1 MSRLDAK
8 PVDELQQKRINNIVR
23 AAEHLEE
30 VIKQN
35 CPKEYEREIALRTL
49 EEVAMWAN
57 KAIAYGCSND

>member
-1 MSRLDAK
+1 MSSINNM
-8 PVDELQQKRINNIVR
+8 EQQKRINNIVR

-35 CPKEYEREIALRTL
+35 CSKNYEREIALRKL

-57 KAIAYGCSND
+57 KSIAFEGADE

>member
-1 MSRLDAK
+1 MSSIK
-8 PVDELQQKRINNIVR
+8 PAFVNMEQQKRINNIVR

-35 CPKEYEREIALRTL
+35 CPKGRNRKTALRKL

-57 KAIAYGCSND
+57 KAIAFEGADK

>member
-8 PVDELQQKRINNIVR
+8 PVDELQQERINNIVR
-23 AAEHLEE
+23 TAEHLEE

-35 CPKEYEREIALRTL
+35 CPECRDRKIALRKL

-57 KAIAYGCSND
+57 KAIAYGGADK

>member
-1 MSRLDAK
+1 MSSIK
-8 PVDELQQKRINNIVR
+8 PVSVNMEQQKRMNNIVR

-35 CPKEYEREIALRTL
+35 CPENYERKTALRKL

-57 KAIAYGCSND
+57 KAIAFEVQQ

>member
-1 MSRLDAK
+1 MSMLDAK

-35 CPKEYEREIALRTL
+35 CPKEYEREIALRKL

-57 KAIAYGCSND
+57 IAIAYGMQQ

>member
-1 MSRLDAK
+1 MSSIK
-8 PVDELQQKRINNIVR
+8 PAFVNMEQQKRINNIVR
-23 AAEHLEE
+23 AAEHLKE

>member
-1 MSRLDAK
+1 MSTIKCRHID
-8 PVDELQQKRINNIVR
+8 VRQQKRISNIVC

-35 CPKEYEREIALRTL
+35 CPKGRARKTALRKL

-57 KAIAYGCSND
+57 KAIAFEVQQ

>member
-1 MSRLDAK
+1 MSSIK
-8 PVDELQQKRINNIVR
+8 PAFVNTEQRQRINNIVC

-35 CPKEYEREIALRTL
+35 CPKGRDRKTSLRKL

-57 KAIAYGCSND
+57 KAIAFEGADK

>member
-1 MSRLDAK
+1 MSRLDVK

-35 CPKEYEREIALRTL
+35 CPKEYEREIALRKL
-49 EEVAMWAN
+49 KEVAMWAN
-57 KAIAYGCSND
+57 IAIAYGLQQ

>member
-1 MSRLDAK
+1 MTVK
-8 PVDELQQKRINNIVR
+8 PAFVNMEQRERINNIVR

-35 CPKEYEREIALRTL
+35 CPKGRDRKTALRKL

-57 KAIAYGCSND
+57 KAIASEVQQ

>member
-1 MSRLDAK
+1 MSSIK
-8 PVDELQQKRINNIVR
+8 PAFVNMEQRERINNIVR

-35 CPKEYEREIALRTL
+35 CPEDYERKIALRKL

-57 KAIAYGCSND
+57 IAIAFEGTDK

>member
-1 MSRLDAK
+1 M
-8 PVDELQQKRINNIVR
+8 NNIVR

-35 CPKEYEREIALRTL
+35 CPKEYEREVALREL

-57 KAIAYGCSND
+57 KAIVYGGADK

>member
-1 MSRLDAK
+1 MSSIK
-8 PVDELQQKRINNIVR
+8 PAFVNMEQQKRINNIVR

-35 CPKEYEREIALRTL
+35 CHEDYERKIALRKL

-57 KAIAYGCSND
+57 KAIAFEVQQ

>member
-1 MSRLDAK
+1 MSSIK
-8 PVDELQQKRINNIVR
+8 PVSVNMEQYKRMNNIVR

-35 CPKEYEREIALRTL
+35 CPKEYEREVALREL

-57 KAIAYGCSND
+57 KAIVYGGADK

>member
-1 MSRLDAK
+1 MSRLDSK
-8 PVDELQQKRINNIVR
+8 LIDELQLKRINNIMR

-35 CPKEYEREIALRTL
+35 CPKNYEREVALRTL

-57 KAIAYGCSND
+57 KAIEFEGADK

>member
-1 MSRLDAK
+1 MSSIK
-8 PVDELQQKRINNIVR
+8 PAFVNMEQQKRINNIVR

-35 CPKEYEREIALRTL
+35 CPKEYEREIALQRL

-57 KAIAYGCSND
+57 KAIEFGMQQ

>member
-23 AAEHLEE
+23 VAEHLEE

-35 CPKEYEREIALRTL
+35 CPENYERKIALRTL

-57 KAIAYGCSND
+57 KAIAFEGADD

>member
-1 MSRLDAK
+1 MSSIK
-8 PVDELQQKRINNIVR
+8 PRYVNMEQQKRISNIVC

-35 CPKEYEREIALRTL
+35 CPKNHEREIALRKL

-57 KAIAYGCSND
+57 KAIAFEDADK